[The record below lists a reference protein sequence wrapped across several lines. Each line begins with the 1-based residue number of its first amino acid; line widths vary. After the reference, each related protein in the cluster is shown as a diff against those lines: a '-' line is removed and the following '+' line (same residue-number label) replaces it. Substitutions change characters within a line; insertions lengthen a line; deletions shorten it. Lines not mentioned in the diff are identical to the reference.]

1 MLINLFVAHS
11 VIILA
16 ALGAMI
22 SAVPEG
28 RRQVIRTWRL
38 LVPPFLAGVAA
49 FVEVIYPSLRELD
62 QPEMWE
68 LAVIMGVVGLV
79 RGQFM
84 PMEVDQVWNV
94 LRVRSIPD
102 GLWAT
107 IALVLL
113 ALVGA
118 VEAYLIGSTR
128 DPENNPGIRI
138 LIEIGMTAA
147 AGFLIGRAGTAWFR
161 IPHVPHH
168 ELVEPEA

>member
-1 MLINLFVAHS
+1 MLINLFVAHG

-16 ALGAMI
+16 ALGAML
-22 SAVPEG
+22 SVVPEG
-28 RRQVIRTWRL
+28 RRQVIRPWRL
-38 LVPPFLAGVAA
+38 LVPPLLAGLAA
-49 FVEVIYPSLRELD
+49 FIEVVYPSLRELD

-68 LAVIMGVVGLV
+68 LAVIAGVVGLV

-94 LRVRSIPD
+94 LRLRSMPD
-102 GLWAT
+102 GLWVS

-118 VEAYLIGSTR
+118 LEAYLVGPTR
-128 DPENNPGIRI
+128 DPENPGIRI

>member
-1 MLINLFVAHS
+1 MLINLFVAHG

-16 ALGAMI
+16 ALGAML

-38 LVPPFLAGVAA
+38 LVPPGLAAVAA
-49 FVEVIYPSLRELD
+49 FVEVIYPSLSQLY
-62 QPEMWE
+62 QPEMWQ
-68 LAVIMGVVGLV
+68 LAVIAGVVGLV

-84 PMEVDQVWNV
+84 AMEVDQVWNV
-94 LRVRSIPD
+94 LRLRGVPD
-102 GLWAT
+102 GLGAT

-128 DPENNPGIRI
+128 DPESPGIRI

-147 AGFLIGRAGTAWFR
+147 AGYLIGRAATGWFR
-161 IPHVPHH
+161 IPHVPHQ

>member
-1 MLINLFVAHS
+1 MLINLYAAQI
-11 VIILA
+11 VIVLA
-16 ALGAMI
+16 AMGAML

-28 RRQVIRTWRL
+28 RRRVIPPWRL
-38 LVPPFLAGVAA
+38 LVPPGLAALAA
-49 FVEVIYPSLRELD
+49 FVQVIYPSLKELQ

-68 LAVIMGVVGLV
+68 LAVIAGIAGLV

-84 PMEVDQVWNV
+84 PLDVDQVWNV
-94 LRVRSIPD
+94 IRLRRAPE

-113 ALVGA
+113 ALIGAAEAFLVGA
-118 VEAYLIGSTR
+118 TR
-128 DPENNPGIRI
+128 DPENPGIRI

-161 IPHVPHH
+161 IPHVPHQ

>member
-1 MLINLFVAHS
+1 MLINLYVAQG

-16 ALGAMI
+16 ALGALL

-28 RRQVIRTWRL
+28 RRRVIRPWRL
-38 LVPPFLAGVAA
+38 LVPAALAGLSA
-49 FVEVIYPSLRELD
+49 FVEVVYPSLREFD

-68 LAVIMGVVGLV
+68 FALIVGVAGLV

-84 PMEVDQVWNV
+84 AMEVDQIWNV
-94 LRVRSIPD
+94 IRLGRIRD
-102 GLWAT
+102 ALWAS

-113 ALVGA
+113 ALIGA
-118 VEAYLIGSTR
+118 VEAYLVGPTR
-128 DPENNPGIRI
+128 DPESPGIRI

-147 AGFLIGRAGTAWFR
+147 AGYLIGRAATAWFR

>member
-1 MLINLFVAHS
+1 MLINLYAAQI
-11 VIILA
+11 VIVLA
-16 ALGAMI
+16 ALGAML

-28 RRQVIRTWRL
+28 RQRVIRPWQL
-38 LVPPFLAGVAA
+38 LVPPGLAALAA
-49 FVEVIYPSLRELD
+49 FVEVIYPSLQQLH

-68 LAVIMGVVGLV
+68 LAVIAGVAGLA

-84 PMEVDQVWNV
+84 PLEVDHVWNV
-94 LRVRSIPD
+94 IRLRRAPE

-113 ALVGA
+113 ALIGA
-118 VEAYLIGSTR
+118 AEAHLFGFPR
-128 DPENNPGIRI
+128 DPENPGLRI

-161 IPHVPHH
+161 IPHVPHQ

>member
-1 MLINLFVAHS
+1 MLINLFVAQG

-16 ALGAMI
+16 ALGAML

-28 RRQVIRTWRL
+28 RRQVIRPWRL
-38 LVPPFLAGVAA
+38 LVPPVLAAAAA
-49 FVEVIYPSLRELD
+49 FVEVVYPSLRELD

-68 LAVIMGVVGLV
+68 LAVIAGVVGLA

-84 PMEVDQVWNV
+84 AIEVDQVWNV
-94 LRVRSIPD
+94 IRLRGMPS
-102 GLWAT
+102 GLWVC

-118 VEAYLIGSTR
+118 AEAYLIGPIR
-128 DPENNPGIRI
+128 DPESPGIRI
-138 LIEIGMTAA
+138 LIEIGMTMA

-161 IPHVPHH
+161 IPHVPHN

>member
-1 MLINLFVAHS
+1 MLINLLVAHG

-16 ALGAMI
+16 ALGAMFV
-22 SAVPEG
+22 AVPEG
-28 RRQVIRTWRL
+28 RQQVIRTWRL
-38 LVPPFLAGVAA
+38 LVPPGLAAVAA

-62 QPEMWE
+62 QPAMWQF
-68 LAVIMGVVGLV
+68 AVIAGVVGLV

-84 PMEVDQVWNV
+84 AMEVDQIWNV
-94 LRVRSIPD
+94 LRLRSLPD
-102 GLWAT
+102 ALWAT

-118 VEAYLIGSTR
+118 VEAYLVGTTR
-128 DPENNPGIRI
+128 DPESPGIRI

-147 AGFLIGRAGTAWFR
+147 AAFLIGRAGTAWFR